1 VKGVGR
7 FTRPLVHKVAIAVA
21 EIVADLIN
29 EMPNEHLIEKYHL
42 AENDLQS
49 FFDEFL
55 RAMAAGRSQIE
66 LKSEE

>member
-1 VKGVGR
+1 
-7 FTRPLVHKVAIAVA
+7 VAIAVA